1 MCFIIIEV
9 FMPNQINSW
18 QFVAECLQR
27 LERVILIYVVESV
40 GSSPGRAGFF
50 MAVSESGSTSG
61 SIGGGIMEHKF
72 VEMALARMIAG
83 DQQCSL
89 HRQVHNKNVAKNQSG
104 MICSGEQI
112 NIMYAVRQADFV
124 AITTLLNNISNQQL
138 GMLEISP
145 NGIAIL
151 NQRIDND
158 GGLTLVNTNN
168 WFYRERINLRNR
180 LIIIGGGHCALALS
194 KQMKLLNF
202 TISIYEERSSLPTF
216 AANDYVDEK
225 VVVKSYADLAHL
237 ILPNIND
244 YIVVMTV
251 GYKTDD
257 IAIRA
262 LKDKSFKYFGVLG
275 SRKKI
280 ETMLTE
286 YRTDNFSEAWL
297 AALHAP
303 AGLAI
308 NSHTP
313 EEIAISISAE
323 IVSVK
328 NRIYKV

>member
-1 MCFIIIEV
+1 
-9 FMPNQINSW
+9 MPNHIYTW
-18 QFVAECLQR
+18 QFIAECLQR

-89 HRQVHNKNVAKNQSG
+89 HRQVHNKTVSKNQSG

-158 GGLTLVNTNN
+158 GGLTLVNSNN
-168 WFYRERINLRNR
+168 WLYRERINLRNR

-194 KQMKLLNF
+194 RQMKLLNYAI
-202 TISIYEERSSLPTF
+202 TIYEERSDLPTLL
-216 AANDYVDEK
+216 ANNYVDEK
-225 VVVKSYADLAHL
+225 VVVQSYADLGHL
-237 ILPNIND
+237 IPPIAND
-244 YIVVMTV
+244 CIVVMTV
-251 GYKTDD
+251 GYRTDD

-262 LKDKSFKYFGVLG
+262 LKGKSFEYFGVLG
-275 SRKKI
+275 SMKKI

-286 YRTDNFSEAWL
+286 YRTDNFPDAWL

-328 NRIYKV
+328 NWIDKV

>member
-1 MCFIIIEV
+1 
-9 FMPNQINSW
+9 MPNHIYTW
-18 QFVAECLQR
+18 QFIAECLLR
-27 LERVILIYVVESV
+27 LERVVLVYVVESL

-50 MAVSESGSTSG
+50 MAVSENGSTSG

-112 NIMYAVRQADFV
+112 NIMYAVRQADYV
-124 AITTLLNNISNQQL
+124 AITTLLNNISNQQS

-145 NGIAIL
+145 KGIAIL
-151 NQRIDND
+151 NRSIDND
-158 GGLTLVNTNN
+158 GGLILVNSNN
-168 WFYRERINLRNR
+168 WLYRERINLRNR

-194 KQMKLLNF
+194 RQMKLLNYAI
-202 TISIYEERSSLPTF
+202 TIYEERFDLPTLL
-216 AANDYVDEK
+216 ANNYVDER
-225 VVVKSYADLAHL
+225 VLVQSYADLAHL
-237 ILPNIND
+237 ISPNTND
-244 YIVVMTV
+244 CIIVMTV
-251 GYKTDD
+251 GYRTDD

-262 LKDKSFKYFGVLG
+262 LKGKSFKYFGVLG

-280 ETMLTE
+280 DTMLTE
-286 YRTDNFSEAWL
+286 YRADHFPEAWI

-313 EEIAISISAE
+313 EEIAISIAAE
-323 IVSVK
+323 IVCVK
-328 NRIYKV
+328 NMIDKV

>member
-1 MCFIIIEV
+1 
-9 FMPNQINSW
+9 MPNHIYTW
-18 QFVAECLQR
+18 QFIAECLLR
-27 LERVILIYVVESV
+27 LERVVLVYVVESL

-50 MAVSESGSTSG
+50 MAVSENGSTSG

-112 NIMYAVRQADFV
+112 NIMYAVRQADYV
-124 AITTLLNNISNQQL
+124 AITTLLNNISNQQS

-145 NGIAIL
+145 KGIAIL

-158 GGLTLVNTNN
+158 GGLTLVNSNN
-168 WFYRERINLRNR
+168 WLYRERMNLRNR

-194 KQMKLLNF
+194 RQMKLLNYAI
-202 TISIYEERSSLPTF
+202 TIYEERFDLPTLL
-216 AANDYVDEK
+216 ANNYVDER
-225 VVVKSYADLAHL
+225 VLVQSYADLAYL
-237 ILPNIND
+237 ISPNTND
-244 YIVVMTV
+244 CIIVMTV
-251 GYKTDD
+251 GYRTDD

-262 LKDKSFKYFGVLG
+262 LKGKSFKYFGVLG

-280 ETMLTE
+280 DTMLTE
-286 YRTDNFSEAWL
+286 YRADHFPEAWI

-313 EEIAISISAE
+313 EEIAISIAAE
-323 IVSVK
+323 IVCVK
-328 NRIYKV
+328 NMIDKV